1 MQCGLT
7 MQASTMRASSLLLL
21 LLTMTLETVS
31 TSRCTGC
38 AFSSPSP
45 STPIVSFDFTTVDA
59 SADMENEDH
68 AFLEDKLIAQEED
81 YGHVDP
87 TPVMNP
93 GGGGGS
99 IPHAVMPGNV

>member
-1 MQCGLT
+1 
-7 MQASTMRASSLLLL
+7 MRASSLLLLL

-45 STPIVSFDFTTVDA
+45 STPLVSSFDFTTVDA
-59 SADMENEDH
+59 SEDMKTEDH
-68 AFLEDKLIAQEED
+68 AFLEDKLVAREED

-93 GGGGGS
+93 GGGGGT